1 MQEKIGERDVK
12 RQPLNIVTNA
22 CGKVDNVCKV
32 PQKRRSTSRSVPVEQ
47 HVQCVVVVVVKARN
61 MVEDRQAE
69 YCKGELAVPDTC
81 ESQSTSE
88 YSQDNYSVD
97 DNDHTV
103 ACDARPTRLLT
114 GGDALRMEFLQFC
127 VKHGIERRERYP
139 WKR

>member
-1 MQEKIGERDVK
+1 MRERDVK

-22 CGKVDNVCKV
+22 CGKVYNVCWV
-32 PQKRRSTSRSVPVEQ
+32 PQKRRSSSRSVPVEQ
-47 HVQCVVVVVVKARN
+47 HVQCVVVKARN
-61 MVEDRQAE
+61 MVEDRQAG
-69 YCKGELAVPDTC
+69 YSKGDLAVPNTC
-81 ESQSTSE
+81 ESRSISE

-103 ACDARPTRLLT
+103 ACDARPTRLLS

-127 VKHGIERRERYP
+127 VKHGIERGEQYP

>member
-1 MQEKIGERDVK
+1 MQGKIGERDVK

-22 CGKVDNVCKV
+22 RGKVYNVCRV
-32 PQKRRSTSRSVPVEQ
+32 PQKRRRTSRSVPFEQ
-47 HVQCVVVVVVKARN
+47 HVQCVVVKARN

-69 YCKGELAVPDTC
+69 YSEGGLAVPDTC
-81 ESQSTSE
+81 ESRSISE

-103 ACDARPTRLLT
+103 TCEAWPTRLLT